1 MPRTRPAYAPEFKAQ
16 IVELARSGRSLSALA
31 REFEPS
37 LESIRNWVR
46 QADLDE
52 GIRQDGFTSSERDEV
67 RELRKE
73 NRRLKQERDIL
84 AKAAAWFARETGTI
98 PPLN

>member
-1 MPRTRPAYAPEFKAQ
+1 MPRTRPAYPPEFKAQ
-16 IVELARSGRSLSALA
+16 IVELARSGRSFSALA

-52 GIRQDGFTSSERDEV
+52 GIRQDGLTSSERDEV

-98 PPLN
+98 PPMN

>member
-1 MPRTRPAYAPEFKAQ
+1 MPRTRPAYPPEFKAQ

>member
-1 MPRTRPAYAPEFKAQ
+1 MPRTRPAYPPEFKAQ
-16 IVELARSGRSLSALA
+16 IVELARSGRSFSALA

-52 GIRQDGFTSSERDEV
+52 GISFWRNRLLVDRGTDES
-67 RELRKE
+67 
-73 NRRLKQERDIL
+73 
-84 AKAAAWFARETGTI
+84 AK
-98 PPLN
+98 

>member
-1 MPRTRPAYAPEFKAQ
+1 MPRTRPAYPPEFKAQ

-52 GIRQDGFTSSERDEV
+52 GFRKDGFTSSNTPTV
-67 RELRKE
+67 IVAL
-73 NRRLKQERDIL
+73 
-84 AKAAAWFARETGTI
+84 
-98 PPLN
+98 

>member
-1 MPRTRPAYAPEFKAQ
+1 MPRTRPAYPPEFKAQ
-16 IVELARSGRSLSALA
+16 IVELAHSGRSLSALA

-98 PPLN
+98 PPMN

>member
-1 MPRTRPAYAPEFKAQ
+1 MPRTRPAYPPEFKTQ
-16 IVELARSGRSLSALA
+16 IVELSRSGRSFSQLA

-37 LESIRNWVR
+37 LETIRNWVR

-52 GIRQDGFTSSERDEV
+52 GVRKDGFTSVEKDEI

-84 AKAAAWFARETGTI
+84 AKAAA
-98 PPLN
+98 

>member
-1 MPRTRPAYAPEFKAQ
+1 MPRTRPAYPPEFKAQ
-16 IVELARSGRSLSALA
+16 IVELARSGRSFSQLA

-37 LESIRNWVR
+37 LETIRNWVR

-52 GIRQDGFTSSERDEV
+52 GVRKDGFTSVEKDEI

-73 NRRLKQERDIL
+73 NRRIKQERDIL

-98 PPLN
+98 PPSN